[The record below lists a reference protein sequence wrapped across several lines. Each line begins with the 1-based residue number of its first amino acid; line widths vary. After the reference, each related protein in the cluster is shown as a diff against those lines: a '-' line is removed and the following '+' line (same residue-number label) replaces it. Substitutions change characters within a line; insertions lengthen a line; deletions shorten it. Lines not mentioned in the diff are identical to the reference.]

1 MTLYVCMNDRDLAVF
16 EDARMLANRAA
27 WSIELQIRRLNLGNF
42 EIEGFVMQPF
52 VDFHYL
58 LIAIGRLEKAGK
70 LAGHVIDMSTE
81 LERFKSQLP
90 WLPKLRNAM
99 EHIDDY
105 QLGKG
110 RDASVRTGD
119 LHVFSGGKD
128 SMHWVGVEVEYK
140 AVVQAASCL
149 LEFMQAEWERITR
162 HSSGPPPAAAEFQ
175 R

>member
-1 MTLYVCMNDRDLAVF
+1 MNDCDLAVF
-16 EDARMLANRAA
+16 EDARMLANRAV
-27 WSIELQIRRLNLGNF
+27 WSIKLQIQRLNLGHT

-58 LIAIGRLEKAGK
+58 LIAIGRMEKAAK
-70 LAGHVIDMSTE
+70 LASHVMDMSKE
-81 LERFKSQLP
+81 LERFKSRLP

-105 QLGKG
+105 QIGSG
-110 RDASVRTGD
+110 RDKSVRTGD

-128 SMHWVGVEVEYK
+128 SMHWLGVEVEYK

-149 LEFMQAEWERITR
+149 LEFIQAEWEATL
-162 HSSGPPPAAAEFQ
+162 HSIGPPQSAAEFQ
-175 R
+175 RSTS